1 LQLLFLIVVNKIS
14 IYLSRAAAAAA
25 ETKTATAAA
34 AAEAKATVKPSLPE
48 EPKVTVDAATKK
60 MIIKFATVSST
71 EPALSWT
78 FGGKAIAMTGGQY
91 SMSKVVK
98 DGQYFYTFEI
108 SEVHLVHF
116 SPPGNESVPKIFTND
131 NVCRLSLFYK
141 TAVSILL
148 ISNHDSFRVLFDT
161 IASV

>member
-1 LQLLFLIVVNKIS
+1 LQLLFLFVVNKIS

-25 ETKTATAAA
+25 ETKTAAAA

-78 FGGKAIAMTGGQY
+78 FGGKAITMTGGQY

-131 NVCRLSLFYK
+131 NMCRLSLFFK
-141 TAVSILL
+141 AAVSILL